1 MTVAIEHTVLLIDGH
16 PIVLDGLRRMLE
28 ECGRF
33 AVLQA
38 STAGEGLRLNAL
50 HCPDIVI
57 MDLTFA
63 DMDGFQVLSR
73 LLQDSPGL
81 LILVFSGGE
90 GAGLASRALKAG
102 VAGYVAKSEDPATL
116 IEGIGQ
122 VFRGEIY
129 LGRSTAIGI
138 AMAGISPVDDPKS
151 QLTPREIHFLDLLAQ
166 GLNLNEIAL
175 ELNVSYRTVACVAAA
190 IRQNLGIANMFALVK
205 YAIETNMGRSPGPQ
219 RSKTTA

>member
-90 GAGLASRALKAG
+90 GAGLAS
-102 VAGYVAKSEDPATL
+102 
-116 IEGIGQ
+116 
-122 VFRGEIY
+122 
-129 LGRSTAIGI
+129 IGI